1 MSYPQLQQQLARD
14 LNCLKDPD
22 RFKRKSGLDALQR
35 ELFTKV
41 SASPHAQQFAVK
53 KLLH

>member
-1 MSYPQLQQQLARD
+1 MSLPTRASLLQVLARD
-14 LNCLKDPD
+14 FNFLKDAD

-41 SASPHAQQFAVK
+41 RSRHNTNSCTFR
-53 KLLH
+53 